1 MQKRIVKGI
10 RIFDILLSLLCIVTF
25 IFVAIG
31 EYTMPKNVVNYSDKD
46 ERLSSI
52 FTYSNNSKV
61 QTVNS
66 LTSYPRQETLK
77 FLGVVPVKNI
87 TVTNKKTN
95 NVYVSGEPFGIKL
108 YTDGV
113 IVVGTQAV
121 DVDSKKINPA
131 QEAGIE
137 VGDIIVSIN
146 NVNVYSSN
154 EVTDILNDNNGLD
167 YKIKIKR
174 DDRFKTFTLTPVY
187 SVKEGCYKA
196 GMWVRDSTAGIGTVT
211 FYNPQNNSF
220 GALGHQIND
229 VDTKEIMPMLK
240 GEAVC
245 AGVTGVQRASSGST
259 GSLICDFSNNSIGS
273 LVENTSCG
281 VFGKYNK
288 ISENAKLYTVSSAQE
303 VEKGSAQIISTLD
316 GNGAKAYEIEIT
328 HINYNG
334 GGEKDI
340 IFKIVD
346 EELLSKTGG
355 IVQGMSGSPIIQN
368 EKLIGAVTHVIINN
382 PKKGYA
388 IFAQTMLEQSLKVN
402 VE

>member
-1 MQKRIVKGI
+1 MKKRIIKLIKG
-10 RIFDILLSLLCIVTF
+10 FDIALAFLCCVIF
-25 IFVAIG
+25 SFVAVG
-31 EYTMPKNVVNYSDKD
+31 EKTMPSSVVCYDSEND
-46 ERLSSI
+46 ELSSI
-52 FTYSNNSKV
+52 FSYSNNARVSE
-61 QTVNS
+61 VNS
-66 LTSYPRQETLK
+66 QGSYPNRETLK
-77 FLGVVPVKNI
+77 LLGVVPVKNI
-87 TVTNKKTN
+87 AVTNKHSSQ
-95 NVYVSGEPFGIKL
+95 VYLGGEAFGIKL

-121 DVDSKKINPA
+121 EMNDGKVNPA
-131 QEAGIE
+131 EEAGIE
-137 VGDIIVSIN
+137 VGDIIIAIN
-146 NVNVYSSN
+146 NTNVYTST
-154 EVTDILNDNNGLD
+154 EVTDILNDNNGKP

-174 DDRFKTFTLTPVY
+174 NERFKTFMLTPVF
-187 SVKEGCYKA
+187 SDKEGCYKA

-303 VEKGSAQIISTLD
+303 IEKGSAQIISTLD

>member
-31 EYTMPKNVVNYSDKD
+31 EYTMPKNVVNYSEKD

-77 FLGVVPVKNI
+77 LLGVVPVKNI
-87 TVTNKKTN
+87 TVTNKKAK

-174 DDRFKTFTLTPVY
+174 DERFKTFTLTPVY
-187 SVKEGCYKA
+187 SNKEGCYKA
-196 GMWVRDSTAGIGTVT
+196 GMWVRDSTAGIGTIT
-211 FYNPQNNSF
+211 FYNSSNGSF
-220 GALGHQIND
+220 AGLGHQIND
-229 VDTKEIMPMLK
+229 IDTKELMPMLQ

-245 AGVTGVQRASSGST
+245 ANVSSVQKANSGTT
-259 GSLICDFSNNSIGS
+259 GSLICDFSNSKIGE
-273 LVENTSCG
+273 LVENVPCG
-281 VFGKYNK
+281 VFGKYDK
-288 ISENAKLYTVSSAQE
+288 IGSTFSEYPISSAQE
-303 VEKGSAQIISTLD
+303 VKKGTATMISTID
-316 GNGAKAYEIEIT
+316 GNVPKAYEIEIM
-328 HINYNG
+328 HINYNS

-340 IFKIVD
+340 TFKITD
-346 EELLSKTGG
+346 DDLISKTGG
-355 IVQGMSGSPIIQN
+355 IVQGMSGSPIIQDG
-368 EKLIGAVTHVIINN
+368 KLIGAVTHVIINN

-388 IFAQTMLEQSLKVN
+388 IFAQTMYEESLAVK
-402 VE
+402 